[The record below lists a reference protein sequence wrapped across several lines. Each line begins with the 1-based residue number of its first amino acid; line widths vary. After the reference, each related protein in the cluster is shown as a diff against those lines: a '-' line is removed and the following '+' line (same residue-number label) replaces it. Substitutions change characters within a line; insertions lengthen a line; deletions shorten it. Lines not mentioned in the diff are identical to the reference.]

1 MGNYTIFQM
10 FENPRRGRQARNF
23 TTNVP
28 KILDIKSSF
37 RTDIF
42 RKLSSGAPDHFEI
55 SVQKFGKSVRLVR
68 DQGFHSL
75 ITCPS
80 GINLFEIPDQYIFN
94 KLILLSEKTTQCS
107 VPLSMPVCGFRSN
120 SWLTRG
126 IENSQEPI
134 KFDRLLEFEKQGRER
149 QAC

>member
-1 MGNYTIFQM
+1 MGNCTIFQM
-10 FENPRRGRQARNF
+10 FENPRRGRKARNF
-23 TTNVP
+23 TTMFRKFQISLIV
-28 KILDIKSSF
+28 F

-94 KLILLSEKTTQCS
+94 KLILLPEKTTCS

>member
-10 FENPRRGRQARNF
+10 FENPRRGRQARDF

-80 GINLFEIPDQYIFN
+80 GINLFEIPDQFIFN
-94 KLILLSEKTTQCS
+94 KLILLPEKTTQCS

-126 IENSQEPI
+126 IENS
-134 KFDRLLEFEKQGRER
+134 KNKAEKDKLVNFT
-149 QAC
+149 